1 MKIYLSVL
9 FLALLAFFS
18 WDADFAFAQA
28 RRSPKSVVK
37 APVAA
42 VATPNAGAAQKYLGG
57 LSELSYNQFFEGS
70 FLFSSV
76 ERALIQKAVKG
87 KVDEPEKNLA
97 QEQKQKE
104 ILRPEDFIGQKE
116 AAPTI
121 IERNFEVKEGEQKIV
136 KPVIPERRLIVLS
149 GILYRAKN
157 NWTVWINGQKVTPD
171 NYLPEIIEIKVEN
184 SSYVS
189 LKWYDIGLQEVISI
203 TLRPNQVY
211 DITTGILLPG

>member
-1 MKIYLSVL
+1 MMKCISIF
-9 FLALLAFFS
+9 FLILIMLPFLGV
-18 WDADFAFAQA
+18 DFAHAQI
-28 RRSPKSVVK
+28 RGRPIDSQVDTVPS
-37 APVAA
+37 
-42 VATPNAGAAQKYLGG
+42 GQKYLGG
-57 LSELSYNQFFEGS
+57 LNEKTYNQFFEGS

-76 ERALIQKAVKG
+76 ERVLIQKAVG
-87 KVDEPEKNLA
+87 GRVDEPEKNLA

-104 ILRPEDFIGQKE
+104 ILRPEDFIGQKVDTP
-116 AAPTI
+116 AISTPTI
-121 IERNFEVKEGEQKIV
+121 IERNFEVKQGEQKTV
-136 KPVIPERRLIVLS
+136 KPIIPERRLIILS
-149 GILYRAKN
+149 GILYRGKN

>member
-1 MKIYLSVL
+1 MMRRVVL
-9 FLALLAFFS
+9 FLMVLIMLMALGGTS
-18 WDADFAFAQA
+18 VFAQA
-28 RRSPKSVVK
+28 RRKPAISQNTE
-37 APVAA
+37 
-42 VATPNAGAAQKYLGG
+42 VATSQPVEMKKYIGG
-57 LSELSYNQFFEGS
+57 LTEQTHDKFFEGS

-76 ERALIQKAVKG
+76 ERALIQKAVSG

-104 ILRPEDFIGQKE
+104 ILRPEDFIGKKE
-116 AAPTI
+116 EKVYAP
-121 IERNFEVKEGEQKIV
+121 EAVQRNFEIKQEEQKTV
-136 KPVIPERRLIVLS
+136 KPVIPERRLIMLS
-149 GILYRAKN
+149 GILYKGQN
-157 NWTVWINGQKVTPD
+157 NWIVWINGQKVTPD